1 MENLLGVLAVAIQLS
16 NSYLRYLPF
25 SGKITDEEITKLRRG
40 FLICAVASCICYS
53 FLFLRYGITA
63 PLYKNILIF
72 GNFQWVIISVW
83 AIRRSIFQHIFVFGM
98 AGIWTLIVHN
108 FDAIIIVAIFET
120 EREIIFANSVLYL
133 ILFAVSLPLAKKFF
147 VKLLPPEKFFEDY
160 GNFVAFL
167 PFIMTV
173 GVILLWAQEPLIHT
187 WQERFSRFYLPFA
200 FLMFYQHIYKTTEQ
214 IQERR
219 RTAQSLRLMKEQINA
234 LSEYNLLIQENNEK
248 VLVMRHDLRHT
259 FRLLYMMIQEKKFD
273 DAKEYL
279 RKEEKSLGET
289 AVKNF
294 CKQPLINAALSL
306 YIQRAK
312 KSGIKI
318 NHRINLPVKIST
330 DENDFALLICNLLE
344 NALNAASKQSQDK
357 KQISVIV
364 QNLDGQFVLEIS
376 NFCNE
381 QVIFDEKNFPYTSQE
396 GHGLGMASVKIFQEK
411 YNAYVDFSQ
420 VDDVF
425 KVTMYWQD

>member
-83 AIRRSIFQHIFVFGM
+83 AIRSSIFQHIFVFGM
-98 AGIWTLIVHN
+98 AGIWTLILHN
-108 FDAIIIVAIFET
+108 FDAIIIVTIFES
-120 EREIIFANSVLYL
+120 ELEIIFANSVIYM
-133 ILFAVSLPLAKKFF
+133 ILFALFLPLARRFF
-147 VKLLPPEKFFEDY
+147 VKLLPPKKFFDEY
-160 GNFVAFL
+160 GKIAAFL

-187 WQERFSRFYLPFA
+187 WQERFSRFYLPFV
-200 FLMFYQHIYKTTEQ
+200 FFFFYRYILKTTEQ
-214 IQERR
+214 LQEQR
-219 RTAQSLRLMKEQINA
+219 RTAQNLRLMQEQLST

-248 VLVMRHDLRHT
+248 VFIMRHDLHHT
-259 FRLLYMMIQEKKFD
+259 FRLLYTMIQEKKFD
-273 DAKEYL
+273 AAKEYL

-330 DENDFALLICNLLE
+330 DENDLALLVCNLININTADETELQKIRGVGKVIAGRIIE
-344 NALNAASKQSQDK
+344 YRQSNGLFNSIEEIK
-357 KQISVIV
+357 KVRGIGAKTFEKMKDSITV
-364 QNLDGQFVLEIS
+364 Q
-376 NFCNE
+376 
-381 QVIFDEKNFPYTSQE
+381 
-396 GHGLGMASVKIFQEK
+396 
-411 YNAYVDFSQ
+411 
-420 VDDVF
+420 
-425 KVTMYWQD
+425 

>member
-1 MENLLGVLAVAIQLS
+1 MALLLGLLAVAIQLS

-25 SGKITDEEITKLRRG
+25 SGKITDEEITKLRRW
-40 FLICAVASCICYS
+40 FFICAVASCTFYS

-72 GNFQWVIISVW
+72 GNLQWVIIAAW
-83 AIRRSIFQHIFVFGM
+83 IIRRNIYQHIFVFGM
-98 AGIWTLIVHN
+98 AGIWTLILHN
-108 FDAIIIVAIFET
+108 FDAIIIVSVFESAL
-120 EREIIFANSVLYL
+120 EILFSNAVLYL
-133 ILFAVSLPLAKKFF
+133 ILFALFLPLAKKFF
-147 VKLLPPEKFFEDY
+147 LKILPPKKFFEDY
-160 GNFVAFL
+160 GKSVAFL

-187 WQERFSRFYLPFA
+187 WQERFSRFYLPFV
-200 FLMFYQHIYKTTEQ
+200 FFFFYRYILKTTEQ
-214 IQERR
+214 LQEQR
-219 RTAQSLRLMKEQINA
+219 RTAQNLRLMQEQLST

-248 VLVMRHDLRHT
+248 VFVMRHDLRHT
-259 FRLLYMMIQEKKFD
+259 FRLLYTMIQEKKFD
-273 DAKEYL
+273 AAKEYL

-330 DENDFALLICNLLE
+330 DENDLALLVCNLIE
-344 NALNAASKQSQDK
+344 NALNAAAKLSDDK
-357 KQISVIV
+357 KEISIIF
-364 QNLDGQFVLEIS
+364 QNVDGQFVLEIS

-381 QVIFDEKNFPYTSQE
+381 KVVFDEKNFPYTSQE
-396 GHGLGMASVKIFQEK
+396 GHGLGMASLKIFQEK

-420 VDDVF
+420 VEDTF
-425 KVTMYWQD
+425 KVIMYWQD

>member
-1 MENLLGVLAVAIQLS
+1 MEILLGGLSVAIQVS

-25 SGKITDEEITKLRRG
+25 TGKITDEEITKLRRG
-40 FLICAVASCICYS
+40 FLICAVASCTFYS

-83 AIRRSIFQHIFVFGM
+83 AIRRSIYQHIFVFGM
-98 AGIWTLIVHN
+98 AGIWTLILHN
-108 FDAIIIVAIFET
+108 FDAIIIVSIFET
-120 EREIIFANSVLYL
+120 EREILFSNAVLYM
-133 ILFAVSLPLAKKFF
+133 ILFALSLPLSRKFFLKILPPKKFF
-147 VKLLPPEKFFEDY
+147 DEY
-160 GNFVAFL
+160 GKISAFL

-214 IQERR
+214 LQERR
-219 RTAQSLRLMKEQINA
+219 RMAQNLRLMQEQLST

-248 VLVMRHDLRHT
+248 VFVMRHDLRHT

-279 RKEEKSLGET
+279 RKQEKLLGET
-289 AVKNF
+289 AVKSF
-294 CKQPLINAALSL
+294 CKQPLINAALSI
-306 YIQRAK
+306 YVARAK
-312 KSGIKI
+312 KAGIKI
-318 NHRINLPVKIST
+318 NHRINLPVEIST
-330 DENDFALLICNLLE
+330 DENDLALLICNLLE
-344 NALNAASKQSQDK
+344 NALNAASKQAQDK

-364 QNLDGQFVLEIS
+364 QNFDGQFVLEIS
-376 NFCNE
+376 NFCKE
-381 QVIFDEKNFPYTSQE
+381 KIIFDEKNYPYTSQE
-396 GHGLGMASVKIFQEK
+396 GHGLGMASLKIFQEK

-420 VDDVF
+420 FEDTF

>member
-1 MENLLGVLAVAIQLS
+1 MALLLGLLAVAIQLS

-25 SGKITDEEITKLRRG
+25 SGKISDEEITKLRRW
-40 FLICAVASCICYS
+40 FLICGILSCALYS

-63 PLYKNILIF
+63 PIYKNILIF
-72 GNFQWVIISVW
+72 GNLQWVIIAAW
-83 AIRRSIFQHIFVFGM
+83 IIGRSIYQHIFVFGM
-98 AGIWTLIVHN
+98 AGIWSLILHN
-108 FDAIIIVAIFET
+108 IDAIIIVSVFESAL
-120 EREIIFANSVLYL
+120 EIIFSNAVLYL
-133 ILFAVSLPLAKKFF
+133 ILFALFLPLAKKFF
-147 VKLLPPEKFFEDY
+147 LKMLPPEKFFDEY
-160 GNFVAFL
+160 GKISAFL
-167 PFIMTV
+167 PFIMSV

-200 FLMFYQHIYKTTEQ
+200 FLMFYQHIYKATEQ
-214 IQERR
+214 LQERR
-219 RTAQSLRLMKEQINA
+219 RMAQNLRLMQGQLSA
-234 LSEYNLLIQENNEK
+234 LSKYNLLIQENNEK
-248 VLVMRHDLRHT
+248 VFVMRHDLRHT
-259 FRLLYMMIQEKKFD
+259 FRLLYTMIQEKKFD
-273 DAKEYL
+273 AAKEYL

-330 DENDFALLICNLLE
+330 DENDLALLVCNLIE
-344 NALNAASKQSQDK
+344 NALNAAAKLSNDK
-357 KQISVIV
+357 KEISIIF
-364 QNLDGQFVLEIS
+364 QNVGGQFVLEIS

-381 QVIFDEKNFPYTSQE
+381 KVVFDEKNFPYTSQE
-396 GHGLGMASVKIFQEK
+396 RHGLGMASLKIFQEK

-420 VDDVF
+420 VDDTL
-425 KVTMYWQD
+425 KVMIYWQD